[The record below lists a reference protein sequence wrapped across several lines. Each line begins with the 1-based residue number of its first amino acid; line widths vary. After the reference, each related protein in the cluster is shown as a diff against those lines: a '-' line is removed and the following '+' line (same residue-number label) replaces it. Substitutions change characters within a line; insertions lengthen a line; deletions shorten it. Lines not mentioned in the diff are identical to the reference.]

1 MPQALMSRGL
11 SEAGA
16 GAMGMALTFGYMATS
31 LVSPVIIKKVGRTK
45 KRLRLLMLIYGLL
58 MVVFLAVGW
67 LAPVGVLL
75 AVTLFIEGFLVMGF
89 EALILAIPV
98 SMKGIG
104 TRYSAT
110 ATGLIV
116 TVQLIGAVTITSYI
130 AAPIA
135 GDNYHLIYF
144 MLSAVGLIFCVFSRF
159 LPIDDLLGNK
169 QNAG

>member
-1 MPQALMSRGL
+1 MSRGL